1 MQAFHARSDVSHFM
15 RDGSITFKKIWNK
28 RKLIVEKSEKEA
40 ENNRSEPRIILDRHR
55 SVEFSLSKKDPI
67 FQFRVR
73 DISPSGMGILINEGS
88 MALKYLKVGQVLLMK
103 YNPENPDDSPEQ
115 METEIKHIT
124 RVTDGRYRGHYLVG
138 LRIKND

>member
-1 MQAFHARSDVSHFM
+1 M
-15 RDGSITFKKIWNK
+15 
-28 RKLIVEKSEKEA
+28 EKSEKEA
-40 ENNRSEPRIILDRHR
+40 ENNRSEPRIILDRYR

-73 DISPSGMGILINEGS
+73 DTSPSGMGILITEGS

-103 YNPENPDDSPEQ
+103 YNPENPHDSPEQ
-115 METEIKHIT
+115 IKTEIRHIT
-124 RVTDGRYRGHYLVG
+124 RVADGRYKGHYLVG